1 MTNQEKKELLN
12 GYIEAKKRF
21 NRISDAMLEVRAY
34 ATKITP
40 LLSDMPKGGNGSGN
54 KIERAIERLDSLAG
68 DLEEQAVRMREAMK
82 QVQSAIQTVPDETL
96 QLLLELR
103 YINGYTWEQIAVE
116 MDYSYQW
123 VCTLHGRALNQLNPK
138 QLIVID
144 NNKC

>member
-12 GYIEAKKRF
+12 GYIKAKKRF
-21 NRISDAMLEVRAY
+21 DRISDTMLEVMSY

-68 DLEEQAVRMREAMK
+68 DLEEQAVRMRESMK

>member
-12 GYIEAKKRF
+12 VYIEAKKRF
-21 NRISDAMLEVRAY
+21 DRISDTMLEVMSY

-40 LLSDMPKGGNGSGN
+40 LLSDMPKGGNGSGT
-54 KIERAIERLDSLAG
+54 KIESVVDRLDSLAD

-96 QLLLELR
+96 RLLLELR

-144 NNKC
+144 NN

>member
-12 GYIEAKKRF
+12 GYIKAKKRF
-21 NRISDAMLEVRAY
+21 DRISDTMIEVMSY

-54 KIERAIERLDSLAG
+54 KIERAIERLDSLSG
-68 DLEEQAVRMREAMK
+68 DLEEQAVRMRESMK

-103 YINGYTWEQIAVE
+103 YINGYTWEQIAVK
-116 MDYSYQW
+116 MNYSYVH
-123 VCTLHGRALNQLNPK
+123 VCRLHGAALNQIML
-138 QLIVID
+138 
-144 NNKC
+144 

>member
-12 GYIEAKKRF
+12 GYIKAKKRF
-21 NRISDAMLEVRAY
+21 DRISDAMLEVRAY

-96 QLLLELR
+96 RLLLELR
-103 YINGYTWEQIAVE
+103 YINGYTWEQIAVK
-116 MDYSYQW
+116 MNYSYVH
-123 VCTLHGRALNQLNPK
+123 VCRLHGAALNQIML
-138 QLIVID
+138 
-144 NNKC
+144 

>member
-12 GYIEAKKRF
+12 GYIKAKKRF
-21 NRISDAMLEVRAY
+21 DRISDTMLEVMSY

-40 LLSDMPKGGNGSGN
+40 LLSDMPKGGNSSGN

-68 DLEEQAVRMREAMK
+68 DLEEQAVRMRGAMK

>member
-12 GYIEAKKRF
+12 GYIKAKKRF
-21 NRISDAMLEVRAY
+21 DRISDTMLEVMSY

-68 DLEEQAVRMREAMK
+68 DLEEQAVRMRESMK

-103 YINGYTWEQIAVE
+103 YINGYTWEQIAVK

>member
-12 GYIEAKKRF
+12 GYIKSKKRF
-21 NRISDAMLEVRAY
+21 GRISDAMLEVRAY

-40 LLSDMPKGGNGSGN
+40 LLSDMPKGGNTSGN

-103 YINGYTWEQIAVE
+103 YINGYTWEQIAVK
-116 MDYSYQW
+116 MNYSYVH
-123 VCTLHGRALNQLNPK
+123 VCRLHGAALNQIML
-138 QLIVID
+138 
-144 NNKC
+144 

>member
-12 GYIEAKKRF
+12 GYIKANKRF
-21 NRISDAMLEVRAY
+21 DRISDTMLEVMSY

-54 KIERAIERLDSLAG
+54 KIERAIECLDSLAG
-68 DLEEQAVRMREAMK
+68 DLEEQAVRMRESMK

-103 YINGYTWEQIAVE
+103 YINGYTWEQIAVK
-116 MDYSYQW
+116 MDYSY
-123 VCTLHGRALNQLNPK
+123 VHICRLHGAALNQIML
-138 QLIVID
+138 
-144 NNKC
+144 

>member
-12 GYIEAKKRF
+12 GYIKAKKRF
-21 NRISDAMLEVRAY
+21 DRISDTMLEVMSY

-54 KIERAIERLDSLAG
+54 KIERAIERLDSLSG
-68 DLEEQAVRMREAMK
+68 DLEEQAVRMRESMK

-103 YINGYTWEQIAVE
+103 YINGYTWEQIAVK
-116 MDYSYQW
+116 MNYSYVH
-123 VCTLHGRALNQLNPK
+123 VCRLHGAALNQIML
-138 QLIVID
+138 
-144 NNKC
+144 

>member
-12 GYIEAKKRF
+12 GYIKAKKRF
-21 NRISDAMLEVRAY
+21 DRISDTMLEVMSY

-54 KIERAIERLDSLAG
+54 KIERAIERLDSLAD

>member
-12 GYIEAKKRF
+12 GYIKAKKRF
-21 NRISDAMLEVRAY
+21 DRISDTMLEVMSY

-40 LLSDMPKGGNGSGN
+40 LLSDMPKGGNGFGN

-103 YINGYTWEQIAVE
+103 YINSYTWEQIAVK
-116 MDYSYQW
+116 MNYSY
-123 VCTLHGRALNQLNPK
+123 VHICRLHGAALNKIML
-138 QLIVID
+138 
-144 NNKC
+144 

>member
-12 GYIEAKKRF
+12 VYIKAKKRF
-21 NRISDAMLEVRAY
+21 DRISDTMLEVMSY

-54 KIERAIERLDSLAG
+54 KIERAIERLDSLAD
-68 DLEEQAVRMREAMK
+68 DLEEQAVRMRESMK
-82 QVQSAIQTVPDETL
+82 QVQSAIQTIPDETL

>member
-12 GYIEAKKRF
+12 GYIKAKKRF
-21 NRISDAMLEVRAY
+21 DRISDTMIEVMSY

-68 DLEEQAVRMREAMK
+68 DLEEQAVRMRESMK

-103 YINGYTWEQIAVE
+103 YINGYTWEQIAVK
-116 MDYSYQW
+116 MNYSYVH
-123 VCTLHGRALNQLNPK
+123 VCRLHGAALNQIML
-138 QLIVID
+138 
-144 NNKC
+144 

>member
-12 GYIEAKKRF
+12 GYIKAKKRF
-21 NRISDAMLEVRAY
+21 DRISDTMLEVMSY
-34 ATKITP
+34 ATKITT

-68 DLEEQAVRMREAMK
+68 DLEEQAVRLRESMK

-103 YINGYTWEQIAVE
+103 YINGYTWEQIAVK
-116 MDYSYQW
+116 MNYAYRH
-123 VCTLHGRALNQLNPK
+123 VIRLHGKALNQVLEYH
-138 QLIVID
+138 IIRA
-144 NNKC
+144 